1 MNVSKKFWK
10 NKKVFVTGHTG
21 FKGSYQVA
29 FYGEIPEGPSKVY
42 YKNGQLREK
51 GNYQDGKI
59 LGCQDTIFS
68 LFSKN

>member
-1 MNVSKKFWK
+1 MILDKLIKTYKCK
-10 NKKVFVTGHTG
+10 NFLVTGHTG

-59 LGCQDTIFS
+59 LGC
-68 LFSKN
+68 